1 MCWELDLQ
9 DNSGERGDSEE
20 VLRSEGDSEEV
31 MRSEGSAPLKQ
42 IRVGGGDLSGQWAP
56 DRRRV
61 RGSLSLPPSSLPLM
75 LSCPSPFCYGMIK

>member
-9 DNSGERGDSEE
+9 DNSGER
-20 VLRSEGDSEEV
+20 GDSEEV

-61 RGSLSLPPSSLPLM
+61 RGSLSLPPSLPSSHAF
-75 LSCPSPFCYGMIK
+75 LSFSFLLWDD